1 MSKNV
6 AKTIKWVSLLL
17 LFDGFDVFEPR
28 GAVTNSW

>member
-17 LFDGFDVFEPR
+17 LLMGSMFSSLA
-28 GAVTNSW
+28 AVTNSW